1 MKVKL
6 MLLSSLKYPLMLFI
20 FISALAT
27 HEAFAQSGT
36 FEVTGSV
43 VDGKDKISIPGVNV
57 IEKGTSNGVSTDFD
71 GGFKLNVK
79 SANAILVVSYIGYKT
94 QEIEV
99 KGRRSITIELAE
111 DAQALEEVVL
121 IGYGSV
127 RKSDLTG
134 AVSVLSGEVIAKQ
147 PIANVA
153 EALTGRLAGVQV
165 TSSEGSP
172 DSEINI
178 RIRGGGSLS
187 QDASPLLIVDGFPVN
202 SINDIAP
209 SDIENVTVLKDAS
222 STAIYGARGA
232 YGVILI
238 TTKSGKSGEKVS
250 VSYNMFAGYKKIA
263 NTIDVLKPADF
274 VKWQYEF
281 ALLKNNISSYE
292 DFFGPYSEIGQ
303 YNNAPNTN
311 WQEEIYGRNGFVQS
325 HNLSIRGGSEKL
337 NYNFNYV
344 KFNDEAIMIGSDF
357 KRENISMN
365 LKSKLSDKV
374 QLSFTMRYS
383 STDIRGGG
391 ANEQRE
397 FSLSAD
403 ARLRHSIGYSPI
415 PIPGLT
421 DDDTDEAV
429 AGYLVN
435 PFLAVADNDRKQERR
450 NYNMQAGLTYK
461 ITNELQFKS
470 DIGIDYFKND
480 DYRFYGRSTFY
491 VRNVPLAENQGSPA
505 LLMSNRNENRFRNSN
520 TLNYD
525 FKKLLGPDHKLKFLI
540 GQESIIFKSNNLQT
554 VIHGY
559 PDFFTF
565 ANAVNLTTEGTPQSV
580 NNFNNPEDNLMSFF
594 GRINYDLKD
603 KYLFTATFRADGSS
617 KFLGDN
623 KWGYFPSA
631 AVAWKINEESFLK
644 EVSWLDLLKVRF
656 SYGQAGNNNIPAGQ
670 TIQNFLSLNNT
681 WISGV
686 DTYWAP
692 SSVLANPDLKW
703 ETMIS
708 QNLGLDFELYDR
720 RLSGSFE
727 LYKNIT
733 KDLLLNFP
741 IFGVGYTSQFRNIGE
756 VQNMGLEG
764 NLNFDAIRKK
774 DYGLSFSF
782 NIGMNKNRINSIG
795 TLDDFGVPTGWAS
808 TAIGNDFAVQ
818 VGQPLG
824 LMIGFRNDGRYE
836 VSDFNYNDGVY
847 TLKPEVA
854 NASTIIGELRPGSMK
869 LKDLNGDGVV
879 DNNDIT
885 VIGNAQPTSTGGFTI
900 NANVHNFDLSAAF
913 NWSYG
918 NDVYNAGKIEHNTAT
933 VNSPDSQYRNLT
945 TVMAG
950 GNRWTNVDPVSGQLV
965 TDPTALAALNENTT
979 MWSPYM
985 ARYVMTDWAVEDASF
1000 LRLNTLTL
1008 GYSLPESLISK
1019 AKISR
1024 LRVYATA
1031 TNVFVL
1037 TNYSGLD
1044 PEVSTRRA
1052 TPFTPGVDYSPY
1064 PRNRQVVFGINANF

>member
-6 MLLSSLKYPLMLFI
+6 VLTNSIRIASLLFVFSI
-20 FISALAT
+20 FFSAASVV
-27 HEAFAQSGT
+27 AQNVVEISGT
-36 FEVTGSV
+36 V
-43 VDGKDKISIPGVNV
+43 VDSGDKISIPGVNI

-71 GGFKLNVK
+71 GAFSFKVK
-79 SANAILVVSYIGYKT
+79 SANSIIVVSYIGYKT
-94 QEIEV
+94 QEIEL
-99 KGRRSITIELAE
+99 KGRTKLTIELVE
-111 DAQALEEVVL
+111 DQQALEEVVL
-121 IGYGSV
+121 VGYGSV
-127 RKSDLTG
+127 RKKDLTG
-134 AVSVLSGEVIAKQ
+134 AVSVLSGQDIERQ
-147 PIANVA
+147 PIANVG

-172 DSEINI
+172 DSDINI
-178 RIRGGGSLS
+178 RIRGGGSLT

-202 SINDIAP
+202 SINEIAP

-250 VSYNMFAGYKKIA
+250 VTYNMFTGFKRIA

-274 VKWQYEF
+274 AKWQYEY
-281 ALLKNNISSYE
+281 ALLEDDLPSYE
-292 DFFGPYSEIGQ
+292 DFFGSYSEIGQ
-303 YNNAPNTN
+303 YDNAPNTN
-311 WQEEIYGRNGFVQS
+311 WQKEIYGRNGAVES
-325 HNLSIRGGSEKL
+325 HNIGIRGGSEKL
-337 NYNFNYV
+337 NYNFNFV
-344 KFNDEAIMIGSDF
+344 RFTDQTIMVGSNFRRD
-357 KRENISMN
+357 NISMN
-365 LKSKLSDKV
+365 LKNKV
-374 QLSFTMRYS
+374 NEKIELNFTFRYS
-383 STDIRGGG
+383 NSVIKGGG

-397 FSLSAD
+397 FSSSAD

-435 PFLAVADNDRKQERR
+435 PFLAVADNDRLQERR
-450 NYNMQAGLTYK
+450 NYNMLGGITYK
-461 ITNELQFKS
+461 ITKELQFRS
-470 DIGIDYFKND
+470 DVGLDYFKND

-491 VRNVPLAENQGSPA
+491 VRNIPAAENQGLPS
-505 LLMSNRNENRFRNSN
+505 LLMSNRNDNRFRNAN

-525 FKKLLGPDHKLKFLI
+525 FKKILSPDHKLKLLL
-540 GQESIIFKSNNLQT
+540 GQETIIYKSNNLQT

-565 ANAVNLTTEGTPQSV
+565 NNAINLTTLGTPQSV

-594 GRINYDLKD
+594 GRVNYDLKD

-631 AVAWKINEESFLK
+631 AVAWKINEENFLK
-644 EVSWLDLLKVRF
+644 DVSWLDALKIRF
-656 SYGQAGNNNIPAGQ
+656 SYGQAGNNNIPTGQ
-670 TIQNFLSLNNT
+670 TIQNFLSTNST

-686 DTYWAP
+686 DNFWAP
-692 SSVLANPDLKW
+692 SNVLANPDLKW

-720 RLSGSFE
+720 RISGSFE

-733 KDLLLNFP
+733 KDLLINFLIP
-741 IFGVGYTSQFRNIGE
+741 GSGYNSQFRNMGE
-756 VQNMGLEG
+756 TQNMGLEASL
-764 NLNFDAIRKK
+764 NLDAIRKEN
-774 DYGLSFSF
+774 YGLSFGF
-782 NIGMNKNRINSIG
+782 NIGMNKNRINSTG
-795 TLDDFGVPTGWAS
+795 TLGDFGVPTNWAS

-818 VGQPLG
+818 VGQPIG
-824 LMIGFRNDGRYE
+824 LMLGYRNDGRYE
-836 VSDFNYNDGVY
+836 VSDFDYNDGVY

-854 NASTIIGELRPGSMK
+854 NASTIVGPVRPGSMK

-879 DNNDIT
+879 NGEDVT
-885 VIGNAQPTSTGGFTI
+885 VIGNANPTSTGGFTI
-900 NANVHNFDLSAAF
+900 NANAYNFDLSAAF

-918 NDVYNAGKIEHNTAT
+918 NDIYNAGKIEHNTAT
-933 VNSPDSQYRNLT
+933 ITSPDGQYRNLT
-945 TVMAG
+945 TTMAD
-950 GNRWTNVDPVSGQLV
+950 GNRWTNLDPVSGQLV
-965 TDPTALAALNENTT
+965 TDPTALAALNATT
-979 MWSPYM
+979 SLWSPYM
-985 ARYVMTDWAVEDASF
+985 PRYVMTDWAVEDGSF

-1008 GYSLPESLISK
+1008 GYSLPESIISK
-1019 AKISR
+1019 TKISR
-1024 LRVYATA
+1024 LRIYATA
-1031 TNVFVL
+1031 NNVFIL

-1052 TPFTPGVDYSPY
+1052 SPLTPGVDYSPY
-1064 PRNRQVVFGINANF
+1064 PRNRQFVLGLNVNF

>member
-1 MKVKL
+1 

-27 HEAFAQSGT
+27 QEAFAQSGT

-57 IEKGTSNGVSTDFD
+57 IEKGTSNGVSSDFD

-111 DAQALEEVVL
+111 DAQTLEEVVL
-121 IGYGSV
+121 VGYGSV

-147 PIANVA
+147 PIASVA

-187 QDASPLLIVDGFPVN
+187 RDSAPLLLVDGFPVN
-202 SINDIAP
+202 SINDVAP

-250 VSYNMFAGYKKIA
+250 VTYNMFTGFKKIA
-263 NTIDVLKPADF
+263 NTIDVLKPGDF
-274 VKWQYEF
+274 ARWQYEF
-281 ALLKNNISSYE
+281 ASLKNDIGSYE
-292 DFFGPYSEIGQ
+292 DFFGSYSDIGQ
-303 YNNAPNTN
+303 YDTAPNTN
-311 WQEEIYGRNGFVQS
+311 WQKEIYGNTGVVQS
-325 HNLSIRGGSEKL
+325 HNLGIRGGTEKL
-337 NYNFNYV
+337 NYNFNFV
-344 KFNDEAIMIGSDF
+344 RFSDQTIMVGSDY
-357 KRENISMN
+357 RRDNISLN
-365 LKSKLSDKV
+365 LKNKLSEKV
-374 QLSFTMRYS
+374 QLAFTMRYS
-383 STDIRGGG
+383 STNITGGG

-397 FSLSAD
+397 FSSTD

-435 PFLAVADNDRKQERR
+435 PFLAVADNDRRQERK

-470 DIGIDYFKND
+470 DIGIDNFKND

-491 VRNVPLAENQGSPA
+491 IRNVPTAENQGLPA
-505 LLMSNRNENRFRNSN
+505 LLMSNRNDNRFRHSN

-525 FKKLLGPDHKLKFLI
+525 FKKILGPNHKLKLLL
-540 GQESIIFKSNNLQT
+540 GQETVIFKSNNLQT

-559 PDFFTF
+559 PEFFTF
-565 ANAVNLTTEGTPQSV
+565 ANSINLTTLGTPQSV
-580 NNFNNPEDNLMSFF
+580 NNFNNPEDNLLSYF
-594 GRINYDLKD
+594 GRINYDLKE

-631 AVAWKINEESFLK
+631 AVAWKVNEESFLK
-644 EVSWLDLLKVRF
+644 DVSWLNLLKVRY
-656 SYGQAGNNNIPAGQ
+656 SYGQAGNNNIPTGQ
-670 TIQNFLSLNNT
+670 TIQNYLSTNST
-681 WISGV
+681 WINGF
-686 DTYWAP
+686 DDFWAP
-692 SSVLANPDLKW
+692 ASILANPDLKW
-703 ETMIS
+703 ETMVT

-727 LYKNIT
+727 LYRNIT
-733 KDLLLNFP
+733 KDLLLDFLIP
-741 IFGVGYTSQFRNIGE
+741 GSGYNSQFRNVGE
-756 VQNMGLEG
+756 TRNMGLEG
-764 NLNFDAIRKK
+764 TLNFEAIRKEK
-774 DYGLSFSF
+774 YGLSFSF
-782 NIGMNKNRINSIG
+782 NIGMNKNKVNSTGVLGNFDIG
-795 TLDDFGVPTGWAS
+795 TGWAS
-808 TAIGNDFAVQ
+808 TAIGTDYAVRI
-818 VGQPLG
+818 GQPIG
-824 LMIGFRNDGRYE
+824 LMIGYKSDGRYE

-854 NASTIIGELRPGSMK
+854 SASTIVGQLRPGSMK

-879 DNNDIT
+879 DVNDTTI
-885 VIGNAQPTSTGGFTI
+885 IGNANPTSTGGFTI

-933 VNSPDSQYRNLT
+933 ITSPDGQYRNLT
-945 TVMAG
+945 TVMAD
-950 GNRWTNVDPVSGQLV
+950 GNRWTNIDPVSGQLV

-985 ARYVMTDWAVEDASF
+985 ARYVLTDWAIEDGSF

-1008 GYSLPESLISK
+1008 GYTLPESFISK

-1031 TNVFVL
+1031 NNVFIL
-1037 TNYSGLD
+1037 TKYSGLD
-1044 PEVSTRRA
+1044 PEASTRRG
-1052 TPFTPGVDYSPY
+1052 TPLTPGVDYSAY
-1064 PRNRQVVFGINANF
+1064 PRNRQIVFGINANF